1 MREIIIGFAN
11 KKFKS
16 NKINRN
22 QHSFLIQPFIT
33 TKHYFNNLEN
43 LYFLC
48 IGIFQ
53 LLTIE
58 QIGLLPKYWSPTGPY
73 STIIPL
79 LLCLLL
85 EIGGDCYKWIML
97 FFQDY
102 NRNHKKYRLWDYK
115 YNKWTEKCNQD
126 IYPGEVIALEKN
138 QNIPMDILLI
148 DFFTEIQSRHDY
160 CKINLA
166 NLNGESYPVIVDKI
180 GGELRLDDFRLGK
193 IKIKSD
199 NKQSIFDIDGS
210 LIFRNGNLLDF
221 NHRCLLVNGANLLSE
236 GCLGIVINCGTDC
249 KLQDKKYNGNNKQNT
264 IMNKISNFM
273 MNTTIYILI
282 SLVLGITLYKS
293 FYNVTGSFL
302 NFFHYFILCSIQT
315 WIVLN
320 GIIPFS
326 IKILLSLFRGVES
339 KKFGDGIKVNS
350 PYLVDQYPFI
360 DYILSD
366 KTGTITKNSL
376 ELMKMIDS
384 DENIYHLDI
393 QDKLLSKDLI
403 RGLGLSIS
411 ISDGTYQTPED
422 KTIHQRYLYLN
433 SKITYVDNNVVLDIY
448 GNVEEYIRYPTEG
461 LGFNLL
467 RPISSQIYLNKK
479 TGDYFIFT
487 KASINRLRQSLN
499 KNDEEKLVNLDM
511 KITEIDDSL
520 RILGLAYRKI
530 DKQEIFDY
538 EARSI
543 IERQLFVENFEK
555 DLNLIGL
562 LGIQDSLVP
571 KIEHSIKWFLDNN
584 IGFGLLTGDRKIT
597 ALAVSKNAGLV
608 NDDTRVISLDNIE
621 ILRKNYL
628 NNFSIHHT
636 NSVCLLFNNEFIESL
651 ILDREAQLIFIDV
664 LKYKPRLVGYSLT
677 PNGKKSVLDLIE
689 ISGKKTLAI
698 GDGLNDIKMLSSAN
712 ISVALSD
719 NIDSYGDFVC
729 DNFLLLEDCF
739 RMGYHYSQRNQII
752 SLMTMFKSCSIGFV
766 LFWILLYGDGINGLF
781 DFFVHQGFHLVWCL
795 IHPYI
800 YATLDKP
807 NNKMLNMK
815 TRSILNRFSMSFWI
829 FIAGLE
835 SSLLMLYLKSYI
847 FENIFT
853 SFAVFY
859 LIIQIN
865 SMLFFFNNNLRS
877 MMIQILNLLLLGL
890 YIHLGNIGIMN
901 FIDKLIESF
910 MTEYVIIVLI
920 IQISLVSIWRKYLKI

>member
-1 MREIIIGFAN
+1 MREIIIGSAN
-11 KKFKS
+11 KKYKS

-22 QHSFLIQPFIT
+22 EHCFLIQPFVT
-33 TKHYFNNLEN
+33 SYYYFNHIEN
-43 LYFLC
+43 IYFLC

-79 LLCLLL
+79 FLCLFL
-85 EIGGDCYKWIML
+85 EIVGDCYKWFML
-97 FFQDY
+97 FFEDY

-115 YNKWTEKCNQD
+115 YNKWIEKCNQD

-166 NLNGESYPVIVDKI
+166 NLNGESYPIIVDKI
-180 GGELRLDDFRLGK
+180 GDELRLDDFRLGK
-193 IKIKSD
+193 IQIKND
-199 NKQSIFDIDGS
+199 NKHSIFDINGS
-210 LIFRNGNLLDF
+210 LIFRNGNMLDF

-236 GCLGIVINCGTDC
+236 GCLGIVINCGNDC
-249 KLQDKKYNGNNKQNT
+249 KLQDKKCNGNNKQNT

-282 SLVLGITLYKS
+282 SLVLGITFYKTY
-293 FYNVTGSFL
+293 YNTTG
-302 NFFHYFILCSIQT
+302 NFFSFIHYFILCCIQT

-326 IKILLSLFRGVES
+326 IKILLSLFRGLES
-339 KKFGDGIKVNS
+339 KKFGDGIKINS

-366 KTGTITKNSL
+366 KTGTITKNCL
-376 ELMKMIDS
+376 ELMKMIDCN
-384 DENIYHLDI
+384 ENIYHLDI
-393 QDKLLSKDLI
+393 HDKLLCKDLI

-433 SKITYVDNNVVLDIY
+433 SKISYVDNNVVLDIY

-461 LGFNLL
+461 LSFNLL
-467 RPISSQIYLNKK
+467 RPISSQIYVNKK
-479 TGDYFIFT
+479 TGEYFIFT

-499 KNDEEKLVNLDM
+499 KNDEEKLSNLDM
-511 KITEIDDSL
+511 KITEIDNSM
-520 RILGLAYRKI
+520 RILGLAFRKI
-530 DKQEIFDY
+530 DKQEILDY
-538 EARSI
+538 ESLSV

-555 DLNLIGL
+555 DLHLIGL
-562 LGIQDSLVP
+562 LGIQDSLVSN
-571 KIEHSIKWFLDNN
+571 IDHSIRWFLDNN

-597 ALAVSKNAGLV
+597 ALAVSKNAGLIHEE
-608 NDDTRVISLDNIE
+608 TKIIILDNLE

-628 NNFSIHHT
+628 NNFSIHYS
-636 NSVCLLFNNEFIESL
+636 NLYCLVFNNDFIESL
-651 ILDREAQLIFIDV
+651 LLDREAQIIFIDM
-664 LKYKPRLVGYSLT
+664 LKCKPRLIGYSLT
-677 PNGKKSVLDLIE
+677 PNGKKSILDLVE
-689 ISGKKTLAI
+689 ISGQKTLAI

-712 ISVALSD
+712 IGVALSD
-719 NIDSYGDFVC
+719 NIDSYGDVVC
-729 DNFLLLEDCF
+729 DNFVRLVDCF
-739 RMGYHYSQRNQII
+739 KMGYHFSQRNQII

-766 LFWILLYGDGINGLF
+766 LFWILLYGDGIYGLF
-781 DFFVHQGFHLVWCL
+781 DFFIHQGFHLLWCL

-800 YATLDKP
+800 YAILDKP
-807 NNKMLNMK
+807 TDNMLNSK
-815 TRSILNRFSMSFWI
+815 TRCILNRFSMSFWI

-835 SSLLMLYLKSYI
+835 SSLLMIYLKSYI
-847 FENIFT
+847 FKTIFT

-865 SMLFFFNNNLRS
+865 SMLFFFNYNVRS
-877 MMIQILNLLLLGL
+877 MLIQVLNLLLLCV
-890 YIHLGNIGIMN
+890 YIHFGNIDIN
-901 FIDKLIESF
+901 YFIEQLIESF
-910 MTEYVIIVLI
+910 LIEYVVIVLLL
-920 IQISLVSIWRKYLKI
+920 QLCLVSFWRKYLKI

>member
-22 QHSFLIQPFIT
+22 EHCLFIQPFVT
-33 TKHYFNNLEN
+33 TKQYFNNFDN

-58 QIGLLPKYWSPTGPY
+58 QLGLLPKYWSPTGPY

-79 LLCLLL
+79 LLCLFL
-85 EIGGDCYKWIML
+85 EIAGDCYKWFML
-97 FFQDY
+97 FFEDY

-115 YNKWTEKCNQD
+115 SNKWIEKCNQD

-148 DFFTEIQSRHDY
+148 DFFTEVQSRHDY

-166 NLNGESYPVIVDKI
+166 NLNGESYPVIVNKI
-180 GGELRLDDFRLGK
+180 GNELRLDDFRLGK

-210 LIFRNGNLLDF
+210 LIFRNGNSLDF
-221 NHRCLLVNGANLLSE
+221 NHSCLLVNGSNLLSE

-249 KLQDKKYNGNNKQNT
+249 KLQDKKFNDNKKQNT

-282 SLVLGITLYKS
+282 SLVLGITFYKS
-293 FYNVTGSFL
+293 YYNTKSNFL
-302 NFFHYFILCSIQT
+302 NFFHYFILSSIQT

-326 IKILLSLFRGVES
+326 IKILLSIFRGIQS

-376 ELMKMIDS
+376 ELMKMIDCN
-384 DENIYHLDI
+384 ENIYHLDT

-448 GNVEEYIRYPTEG
+448 GNVDEYIRYPTEG

-467 RPISSQIYLNKK
+467 RPISSQIYVNKK
-479 TGDYFIFT
+479 TGEYYIYT
-487 KASINRLRQSLN
+487 KASINRLRKSLN
-499 KNDEEKLVNLDM
+499 INDREILSNLDM
-511 KITEIDDSL
+511 KITQIDNSL
-520 RILGLAYRKI
+520 RILGLAFRKI
-530 DKQEIFDY
+530 DKQEILDY
-538 EARSI
+538 ESRSI

-555 DLNLIGL
+555 DLQLIGL
-562 LGIQDSLVP
+562 LGIQDSLVTN
-571 KIEHSIKWFLDNN
+571 IEHCIKWFIDNN

-608 NDDTRVISLDNIE
+608 NEESRIISLDSIE

-628 NNFSIHHT
+628 NNFSIHNT

-651 ILDREAQLIFIDV
+651 ILDREAQIIFIDI
-664 LKYKPRLVGYSLT
+664 LKYKPRLIGYSLT
-677 PNGKKSVLDLIE
+677 PNGKKSVLDLVE
-689 ISGKKTLAI
+689 ISGYKTLAI

-712 ISVALSD
+712 IGVALSD

-729 DNFLLLEDCF
+729 DNFLRLVDCF
-739 RMGYHYSQRNQII
+739 KMGYHFSQRNQII

-766 LFWILLYGDGINGLF
+766 LFWILLYGDGISGLF

-795 IHPYI
+795 IHPYL
-800 YATLDKP
+800 YAILDKP
-807 NNKMLNMK
+807 TNNMLNMK

-829 FIAGLE
+829 FIAGLD
-835 SSLLMLYLKSYI
+835 SSLLMIYLKPFI
-847 FENIFT
+847 FNNIFT

-859 LIIQIN
+859 LILQIN
-865 SMLFFFNNNLRS
+865 SMLFFFNYNLRS
-877 MMIQILNLLLLGL
+877 LLVQIFNLLLFGL
-890 YIHLGNIGIMN
+890 YIHFSNIGIMN
-901 FIDKLIESF
+901 FIHKLIESF
-910 MTEYVIIVLI
+910 MLEYVIIVLLL
-920 IQISLVSIWRKYLKI
+920 QVFVVSIWRRYLKI

>member
-1 MREIIIGFAN
+1 MREIIIGTAN

-22 QHSFLIQPFIT
+22 EHCFYMLPFVTI
-33 TKHYFNNLEN
+33 KHYFKNVEN

-85 EIGGDCYKWIML
+85 EIGGDYCKWFML
-97 FFQDY
+97 FLQDY
-102 NRNHKKYRLWDYK
+102 NRNHKKYKLWDYND
-115 YNKWTEKCNQD
+115 NKWIEKCNQD
-126 IYPGEVIALEKN
+126 IYPGEVISLEKN

-148 DFFTEIQSRHDY
+148 DYFTEIQSRHDY

-180 GGELRLDDFRLGK
+180 GFELRLDDFRMGK

-210 LIFRNGNLLDF
+210 IIFRNGNTLNF
-221 NHRCLLVNGANLLSE
+221 NHRCLLVNNANLLSE
-236 GCLGIVINCGTDC
+236 GCLGIVINCSVDC
-249 KLQDKKYNGNNKQNT
+249 KLQDKKYNSNNKQNT

-273 MNTTIYILI
+273 MNTTIYLLV
-282 SLVLGITLYKS
+282 SLVMGITIYKTI
-293 FYNVTGSFL
+293 YNVNGNFL
-302 NFFHYFILCSIQT
+302 HFFHYFILCSIQS

-326 IKILLSLFRGVES
+326 IKILLSLFRGLES
-339 KKFGDGIKVNS
+339 KKFGKGIKVNS

-366 KTGTITKNSL
+366 KTGTITKNIL
-376 ELMKMIDS
+376 ELMKMIDC
-384 DENIYHLDI
+384 DENIYHLDV
-393 QDKLLSKDLI
+393 QDKLLSRDLI

-433 SKITYVDNNVVLDIY
+433 SKISYVDNHVVLDIY
-448 GNVEEYIRYPTEG
+448 GNIEEYIRYPTEG

-479 TGDYFIFT
+479 TGEYIIFT
-487 KASINRLRQSLN
+487 KASINRLTVLLN
-499 KNDEEKLVNLDM
+499 KNDKDKLLNLDN
-511 KITEIDDSL
+511 KLTETDNSL
-520 RILGLAYRKI
+520 RILGLACRKI
-530 DKQEIFDY
+530 DKQEIIDY
-538 EARSI
+538 EALSVT
-543 IERQLFVENFEK
+543 ERQLFVENFEK
-555 DLNLIGL
+555 NLNLIGL
-562 LGIQDSLVP
+562 LGIQDSLVSNV
-571 KIEHSIKWFLDNN
+571 EHSIKWYLNNN

-597 ALAVSKNAGLV
+597 ALAVSKNAGLIS
-608 NDDTRVISLDNIE
+608 DDTKVISLDNID
-621 ILRKNYL
+621 ILRKIYL
-628 NNFSIHHT
+628 SNFNIHY
-636 NSVCLLFNNEFIESL
+636 SKICLLFNNDFIEAL
-651 ILDREAQLIFIDV
+651 LLERETQIIFIDI
-664 LKYKPRLVGYSLT
+664 LKLKPILVGYSLT
-677 PNGKKSVLDLIE
+677 PNGKKSVIDLIE

-712 ISVALSD
+712 IGVALSE
-719 NIDSYGDFVC
+719 NIESYGDFVC
-729 DNFLLLEDCF
+729 DNFLRLEDCF
-739 RMGYHYSQRNQII
+739 KTGYYYSQRNQII

-795 IHPYI
+795 IHPYLYVMI
-800 YATLDKP
+800 DKP
-807 NNKMLNMK
+807 RDRLLNSNI
-815 TRSILNRFSMSFWI
+815 RNILNRFSMSFWI
-829 FIAGLE
+829 FIAAIE
-835 SSLLMLYLKSYI
+835 SSLLMFYLKQYLFEDI
-847 FENIFT
+847 FI
-853 SFAVFY
+853 SFSVFY
-859 LIIQIN
+859 LVIQIN
-865 SMLFFFNNNLRS
+865 SMLFFFNYNLCS
-877 MMIQILNLLLLGL
+877 VLIQILNLFLLGL
-890 YIHLGNIGIMN
+890 YIHFGSVGIVYFINKLLEN
-901 FIDKLIESF
+901 FLK
-910 MTEYVIIVLI
+910 EYIMIVLS
-920 IQISLVSIWRKYLKI
+920 IQLIVVLIWRKYLKI